1 MHSGQEGVDSNSYL
15 LLIQLQTRALE
26 QPQENTH
33 NIIAHKLVQIT
44 NMLFQK
50 KHIIRPLNKVSDL
63 LSDRANVVE
72 EKIMKRFHFI
82 GCQNLFVPSQR
93 TPL

>member
-15 LLIQLQTRALE
+15 LLIQLQKRALE
-26 QPQENTH
+26 QPQENTYD
-33 NIIAHKLVQIT
+33 IIAYKLFQIT
-44 NMLFQK
+44 HLL
-50 KHIIRPLNKVSDL
+50 PLNKVSDL
-63 LSDRANVVE
+63 LADRANVVE